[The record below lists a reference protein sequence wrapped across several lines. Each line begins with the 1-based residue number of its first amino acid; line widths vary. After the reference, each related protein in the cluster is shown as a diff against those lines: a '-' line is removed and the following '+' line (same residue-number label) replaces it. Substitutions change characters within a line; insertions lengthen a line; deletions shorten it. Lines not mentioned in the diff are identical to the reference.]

1 QNLLV
6 GKGLPEVL
14 RRFIQN
20 INNLIQRLNA
30 NIKDQELFIAYASH
44 QIKTPLTLISGLSQ
58 QLKAKIG
65 TREEQEETATDII
78 MASKDLSSILDKL
91 MLIMSLN
98 DNKRF
103 QLQEVD
109 LLDLVTSVIDEFED
123 LLVAK
128 GLDFDM
134 QANDE
139 FE

>member
-1 QNLLV
+1 
-6 GKGLPEVL
+6 
-14 RRFIQN
+14 
-20 INNLIQRLNA
+20 
-30 NIKDQELFIAYASH
+30 
-44 QIKTPLTLISGLSQ
+44 
-58 QLKAKIG
+58 KIG
-65 TREEQEETATDII
+65 TSEEQEETATDII

-139 FE
+139 FEYLVQTEVDLIKMMMSNLIHNAIK